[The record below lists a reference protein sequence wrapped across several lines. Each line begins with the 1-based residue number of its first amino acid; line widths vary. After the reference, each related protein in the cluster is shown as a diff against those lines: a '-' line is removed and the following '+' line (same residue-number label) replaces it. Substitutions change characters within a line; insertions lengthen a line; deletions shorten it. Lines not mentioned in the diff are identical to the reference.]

1 MKSGF
6 GRGAKRQEGC
16 GKLWGR
22 MAGRRAEPLRSVW
35 QIHRDAGLLPPLK
48 VNFWVCRQGYCDLVY
63 PPNNDIL
70 VSLRFREIFADEGL
84 RGLSSFDPVELA
96 KVRPRS
102 RAKEPPPAYFRALV
116 CRSQAVVDE
125 AASGYKA
132 REPGPTCPVCLVGP
146 PVSPWK
152 GIVIKEETWA
162 GEDIF
167 YPRGGGGQ
175 IIVSER
181 FKQICERHAVKN
193 ACFVP
198 AEEYSWDYYP
208 HETKD

>member
-1 MKSGF
+1 
-6 GRGAKRQEGC
+6 
-16 GKLWGR
+16 

-116 CRSQAVVDE
+116 CRSQAVV
-125 AASGYKA
+125 
-132 REPGPTCPVCLVGP
+132 
-146 PVSPWK
+146 
-152 GIVIKEETWA
+152 
-162 GEDIF
+162 
-167 YPRGGGGQ
+167 
-175 IIVSER
+175 
-181 FKQICERHAVKN
+181 
-193 ACFVP
+193 
-198 AEEYSWDYYP
+198 
-208 HETKD
+208 